1 LGIITGVK
9 LQCLLALGLLG
20 LGATPTASPTDP
32 TAIYRSMTGAMAALP
47 AANVSAYDE
56 TITPRGLGLKILQVD
71 GMAVVHIA
79 YTKDTTPRVFHVA
92 RDGATTAIVDA
103 SSGQH
108 YTAEQIFW
116 SPSWS
121 TRSPPTPP
129 SQTTVI
135 STVRERALADLL
147 APAAGNYTLSLVGVE
162 NVSGAPV
169 YHIHLVA
176 QDAGTHPLT
185 DVYVDQQTYLVR
197 KAVAGFTDNSVTNV
211 TGLLTMNFDR
221 VGDAWLLDSG
231 QVDAT
236 VHAFFQNV
244 SGSAT
249 FAASGVTF

>member
-1 LGIITGVK
+1 MPRKIGR
-9 LQCLLALGLLG
+9 LLASALLI
-20 LGATPTASPTDP
+20 LGAAAPGVTDP
-32 TAIYRSMTGAMAALP
+32 SAIFQSMAGAMAALL
-47 AANVSAYDE
+47 AQTVSTYDE

-92 RDGATTAIVDA
+92 REGANAAIVDA

-108 YTAEQIFW
+108 YTAEQLFW
-116 SPSWS
+116 SPDWS
-121 TRSPPTPP
+121 THSSATPAG
-129 SQTTVI
+129 QTTVI
-135 STVRERALADLL
+135 SAVRERALADLL
-147 APAAGNYTLSLVGVE
+147 VPTGGNYTLSLVGIE
-162 NVSGAPV
+162 NVNGAPV
-169 YHIHLVA
+169 YHIHVVA
-176 QDAGTHPLT
+176 QDAGAHPLT

-197 KAVAGFTDNSVTNV
+197 RAVAAFTDNSVTNV

-221 VGDAWLLDSG
+221 VGSAWLLDSG
-231 QVDAT
+231 QVNAT